1 MVEARNSNHDRRQTL
16 HGEKTEVSPLHGV
29 TEVSPLHGVTEVS
42 PLHEV
47 TEVSPLHGVTELSP
61 LHEVTEVSPLHGVVH
76 LSIHAVIVPGQVKG
90 HGRCFVL
97 EGFGDA

>member
-29 TEVSPLHGVTEVS
+29 TEV
-42 PLHEV
+42 
-47 TEVSPLHGVTELSP
+47 SP